1 MTPWGQKYM
10 TELDYED
17 LSAAQRQ
24 TMDLEEFLEIIET
37 QSLPTPSTALPRA
50 AHSDRDLCKY
60 TANLKR
66 QSAVNLCRR

>member
-24 TMDLEEFLEIIET
+24 TMDLEEFLEILET
-37 QSLPTPSTALPRA
+37 QSLPTPLINRSAESSTF
-50 AHSDRDLCKY
+50 
-60 TANLKR
+60 
-66 QSAVNLCRR
+66 